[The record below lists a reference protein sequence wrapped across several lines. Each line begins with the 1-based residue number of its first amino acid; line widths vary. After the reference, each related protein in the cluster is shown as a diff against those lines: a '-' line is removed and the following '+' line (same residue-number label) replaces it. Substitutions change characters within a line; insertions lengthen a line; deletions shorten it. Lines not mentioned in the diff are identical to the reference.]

1 MAETISS
8 ARRPASAAGFARDER
23 LRFILVAGGIVFA
36 LALAVVLLRLQHLTE
51 LPPALFYDEGAHG
64 VDALRVLRGEHAVFF
79 PENNGREGLIVYA
92 IALAISLLERTT
104 LAVRLPTALASAGT
118 VFAVFWLGWLL
129 FRRDESGRDRP
140 WRGLLVGGVG
150 AGLLAVSIGQTVLG
164 RTAFRANFLPFLLSL
179 CLALLWCG
187 WEQRFR
193 RGGSWWRIALAG
205 ACAGLLPYT
214 YTPAHFTPLLF
225 LLFGLSFALPRGRG
239 EDGGESSKRD
249 PLSPRFSRLTSR
261 LRAGPLKRDLLWV
274 GVFVG
279 VAGLVAAPLFLYF
292 VQHHEALFARS
303 SQLSVFQPDR
313 SLSDSLA
320 AFLDNVRAHLLA
332 FGFRGDPIWRH
343 NFAGQP
349 MLNIYEA
356 FFFWLGAGMAVWR
369 WQRPAYRLLLLWLGV
384 MLLPA
389 TLARDIVPHTL
400 RMIGAAPAVY
410 LLAAVGI
417 WETFRF
423 LWQRR
428 RALPWRASRIFQ
440 ENSTRAAITVGV
452 VVVGSVLGQGALTY
466 HTYFQKWANTPDIRW
481 AYGTEWTNL
490 AQTLNAQPSN
500 TDSIYLIPSY
510 YWHYSFEY
518 LYQGTAPAY
527 MIDTSMPNLARKIKT
542 MLTAMENVST
552 VKVVDWHTGFPADDE
567 TERFAVLLGKFG
579 NYRNSDEY
587 ADFQIHTYT
596 DIALDRLWTFHFYD
610 HLEPPAVHYNGGI
623 DLQGIALGQGEEQL
637 SSRQMLLGQD
647 RSLWVALHWQTT
659 PGLNIDY
666 AISLRLYSAQGE
678 RVYQEDATLWNPNE
692 PSAERE
698 DPPELLDTLFH
709 LDFPADLRPGSY
721 ELRLV
726 VYNFETLEPT
736 VEVGV
741 WEPELTLARLRLA
754 EGQ

>member
-1 MAETISS
+1 M
-8 ARRPASAAGFARDER
+8 
-23 LRFILVAGGIVFA
+23 
-36 LALAVVLLRLQHLTE
+36 
-51 LPPALFYDEGAHG
+51 
-64 VDALRVLRGEHAVFF
+64 DALRVLQGEHAVFF
-79 PENNGREGLIVYA
+79 SENNGREGLIVYA
-92 IALAISLLERTT
+92 IALATSLFGRTA

-118 VFAVFWLGWLL
+118 VFVLFWLGYLL
-129 FRRDESGRDRP
+129 FGRDEESGRATP

-164 RTAFRANFLPFLLSL
+164 RTAFRANFLPLLLSL
-179 CLALLWCG
+179 CLALLWWG

-193 RGGSWWRIALAG
+193 RGSWWRVALAG

-225 LLFGLSFALPRGRG
+225 LLFGLSFALPFGRG
-239 EDGGESSKRD
+239 EDGGENNKKDSHS
-249 PLSPRFSRLTSR
+249 PLFSLRISR
-261 LRAGPLKRDLLWV
+261 IQARRLKRNLLWV

-279 VAGLVAAPLFLYF
+279 VAGLVAAPILIFFALHPDHLFS
-292 VQHHEALFARS
+292 RG
-303 SQLSVFQPDR
+303 SQLSVFQPGR
-313 SLSDSLA
+313 SLADSLA
-320 AFLDNVRAHLLA
+320 TFLDNVKGHLLA
-332 FGFRGDPIWRH
+332 FGFTGDPIWRH

-417 WETFRF
+417 WEAFRF
-423 LWQRR
+423 LWARR

-440 ENSTRAAITVGV
+440 ENSTRAAIAVGV
-452 VVVGSVLGQGALTY
+452 VVGGSVLGQGALTY

-500 TDSIYLIPSY
+500 ADSIYLIPSD

-518 LYQGTAPAY
+518 LYQGAAPAY
-527 MIDTSMPNLARKIKT
+527 LIDVSMPNLARKIKT
-542 MLTAMENVST
+542 MLMAMENVST

-610 HLEPPAVHYNGGI
+610 HLEPPTVHYSGGI

-637 SSRQMLLGQD
+637 SSRHLILDQD
-647 RSLWVALHWQTT
+647 RSLWVALHWQTA
-659 PGLNIDY
+659 PGLDIDY
-666 AISLRLYSAQGE
+666 AISLRLYNAQGE
-678 RVYQEDATLWNPNE
+678 RVYQDDAALWNPNRT
-692 PSAERE
+692 SADRV

-709 LDFPADLRPGSY
+709 LDFPADLLPGSY

-736 VEVGV
+736 VEVDV
-741 WEPELTLARLRLA
+741 WEPELTLALLRLA
-754 EGQ
+754 EVQ